1 MHKTIFSRHETVSER
16 SMSSINWEMLKEVHR
31 FEEDEFYH
39 VPDLQYYVHKI
50 HHSEKQFGNMVLDL
64 T

>member
-1 MHKTIFSRHETVSER
+1 
-16 SMSSINWEMLKEVHR
+16 MSSINWEMLKEVHR

-50 HHSEKQFGNMVLDL
+50 HHSEKQFGYMVLDL